1 MRRGIPIAPL
11 ASSIMDGFTMAAASG
26 MRARMESLDLLANNL
41 ANQAS
46 PGYKADREFYS
57 LYVAPEAVA
66 TDAVSLPTTAPV
78 IERRWTDFSQGILAE
93 TGNPFHL
100 ALSGPGFFRIQGPD
114 SPLYTRNGSFRVSPA
129 GRLETQEGY
138 AVVSRTGQPIT
149 IYPARPVEITATGE
163 IRQDG
168 QAVAQL
174 DVVTFPQPQSLDKQA
189 GTYFRLADPT
199 TGASPA
205 AATVYQG
212 RLEGANHSPAESAVR
227 LITVLRQFE
236 MLQKAVQIG
245 GEMSRRVDDI
255 ARVSGS

>member
-1 MRRGIPIAPL
+1 
-11 ASSIMDGFTMAAASG
+11 MDGFTMAAASG
-26 MRARMESLDLLANNL
+26 MRARLESLDLLANNL

-57 LYVAPEAVA
+57 LYIGPDA
-66 TDAVSLPTTAPV
+66 TGGEAVSLPTTAPV

-100 ALSGPGFFRIQGPD
+100 ALSGPGFFRVQGPQ
-114 SPLYTRNGSFRVSPA
+114 SELYTRNGGFRLSPA

-138 AVVSRTGQPIT
+138 AVRAPNGQPIQ
-149 IYPARPVEITATGE
+149 INPGRPVEITATGE

-168 QAVAQL
+168 QPVAQL

-189 GTYFRLADPT
+189 GTYFRLTDPAAGST
-199 TGASPA
+199 PA
-205 AATVYQG
+205 AATIYQG

-245 GEMSRRVDDI
+245 GEMSRRADDI
-255 ARVSGS
+255 ARVTGS

>member
-1 MRRGIPIAPL
+1 
-11 ASSIMDGFTMAAASG
+11 MDGFTIAAASG
-26 MRARMESLDLLANNL
+26 MRARLESLDMLANNL

-57 LYVAPEAVA
+57 LYVGPDA
-66 TDAVSLPTTAPV
+66 TGSKATPVPTTAPV
-78 IERRWTDFSQGILAE
+78 IERRWTDFSQGVLEE

-100 ALSGPGFFRIQGPD
+100 ALSGPGFFRVQGPQ
-114 SPLYTRNGSFRVSPA
+114 SELYTRNGGFRLSPA

-138 AVVSRTGQPIT
+138 AVMARNGQPIQ
-149 IYPARPVEITATGE
+149 INPARPVEITATGE

-168 QAVAQL
+168 QLLAQL
-174 DVVTFPQPQSLDKQA
+174 DVVTFPQPQALDKQA
-189 GTYFRLADPT
+189 GTYFRLADPAAGST
-199 TGASPA
+199 PA
-205 AATVYQG
+205 AAAIYQG
-212 RLEGANHSPAESAVR
+212 RLESANHSPAESAVR

-245 GEMSRRVDDI
+245 GEMGRRVDDI